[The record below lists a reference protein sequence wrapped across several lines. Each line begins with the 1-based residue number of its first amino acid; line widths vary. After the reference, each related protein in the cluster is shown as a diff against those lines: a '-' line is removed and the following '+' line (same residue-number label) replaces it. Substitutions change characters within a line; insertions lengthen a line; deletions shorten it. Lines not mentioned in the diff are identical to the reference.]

1 MSICRINM
9 FIYGTLS
16 LTTMTLIGNKMYVFI
31 LLKKKKFMITYLKKS
46 SLHRKFNK
54 IIKILFLFITK

>member
-16 LTTMTLIGNKMYVFI
+16 LTTMTLIGNKIYNFI
-31 LLKKKKFMITYLKKS
+31 LLKKKYFTVTYFKQI
-46 SLHRKFNK
+46 
-54 IIKILFLFITK
+54 IIK